1 MFVIFNAILA
11 QSINQSINKWSQY
24 YLFSVLV
31 NFTAAIL
38 VHILLWA
45 VKIVCVKH
53 FVVVRPVALT
63 VFSTHFTIVYL
74 HSVSID
80 HHKIVMTQT
89 SP

>member
-11 QSINQSINKWSQY
+11 QSINQPINKWSHY

-31 NFTAAIL
+31 NFTATIL

-45 VKIVCVKH
+45 VKTVCVKH
-53 FVVVRPVALT
+53 FVGVRPVALT
-63 VFSTHFTIVYL
+63 VLSTHFTIVYL

-80 HHKIVMTQT
+80 HH
-89 SP
+89 